1 MGRKKLILIL
11 GGARAG
17 KSLFAQELAK
27 SLGEKVIFVATAEA
41 LDEEMRERI
50 EKHRQ
55 ARPKSWRTLEAPKEL
70 AKNLK
75 RELREEEVVVIDCLT
90 LLLSNLM
97 REKGEAREKIRQEIE
112 ELFDLFERSKASFIF
127 VSNEVGMGIVPEYEL
142 GRKYRD
148 LLGEVNQFLARRADK
163 VYFLLAG
170 LPLELKSISVP
181 WWSWGDLNPR
191 PPQCH

>member
-112 ELFDLFERSKASFIF
+112 ELLDLFERSKASFIF

-170 LPLELKSISVP
+170 LPLELKSISA
-181 WWSWGDLNPR
+181 SLR
-191 PPQCH
+191 ILRQA